1 MKKIITALNNPEL
14 NKELEK
20 EKNIKVMNKDI
31 IYKEGILEILEI
43 KKEIDLIII
52 NYDLSGKITIEELIQ
67 KIKKINK
74 KIEIIFIL
82 EKESPEKEKILK
94 KYEIKNIYYNNKI
107 NIKKLIQIIQEKNK
121 KNEKELEEEI
131 IKLKKIIEEGNKK
144 EKKQEVEVEK
154 KCSKKHSKR
163 KENGKHKIER
173 IKKSLLI
180 EETEENPKSHLA
192 LSLIEANKKEKKRIL
207 LVDLKINHEDLHI
220 AFNKTKIY
228 KKITNKFFLIHIN
241 KNIKL
246 LTGLSNFLKNYD
258 EKEIRKIIFIIEKNA
273 KKYDKIIIEILENN
287 FPKLNEKIIEKIEK
301 NIFIISDNI
310 KDIKNKKE
318 KIKKYKKIK
327 STKIYL
333 FLNKKNKIKI
343 SPELLK
349 EIFNNK
355 IKILRKEKQIWKLIK

>member
-1 MKKIITALNNPEL
+1 M
-14 NKELEK
+14 
-20 EKNIKVMNKDI
+20 
-31 IYKEGILEILEI
+31 
-43 KKEIDLIII
+43 
-52 NYDLSGKITIEELIQ
+52 
-67 KIKKINK
+67 
-74 KIEIIFIL
+74 
-82 EKESPEKEKILK
+82 EKIP
-94 KYEIKNIYYNNKI
+94 
-107 NIKKLIQIIQEKNK
+107 
-121 KNEKELEEEI
+121 
-131 IKLKKIIEEGNKK
+131 
-144 EKKQEVEVEK
+144 
-154 KCSKKHSKR
+154 KR
-163 KENGKHKIER
+163 KEKGKHKIER

-192 LSLIEANKKEKKRIL
+192 LDLIEANKREKKRIL

-258 EKEIRKIIFIIEKNA
+258 EKEIKKIIFIIEKNA

-287 FPKLNEKIIEKIEK
+287 FPKLNEKIIEKTEK

-310 KDIKNKKE
+310 KDLKNKKE
-318 KIKKYKKIK
+318 KIEKYKKIK

-343 SPELLK
+343 NPELLK